1 MQLLLAAGLMAG
13 VAAMLR
19 WRPSLGIVP
28 VLALVA
34 LALGLWRRPKATVAG
49 LVLLAFGLG
58 MVRAATHQS
67 AQPPSIDTFEQGI
80 EVRLTG
86 RIVRPPDLDK
96 RRPLTLDIRSAD
108 PVYAGSDSSRAV
120 GGRVDIYS
128 FSPLYSEGQ
137 ELDVTGILRLYDPP
151 PSDPRRF
158 PIGRI
163 DRPIVEIRPGSG
175 GGATGLLAEVR
186 NRLDRAIKSALP
198 EPHSALLSAILLGIR
213 SDIPRPL
220 MNDMN
225 AAGLTHLIAISGYN
239 VTLLMIVI
247 WCLAGVLL
255 GRKAVVVVMALLL
268 AYAVLVG
275 ADPPVVRAT
284 IMAELVL
291 FAWIVG
297 RGSHLLTTLM
307 LSAAAMTLVDPEIL
321 GQVSFQ
327 LSFVATLGL
336 VTLAPRIAAAVGEIP
351 WTRASRLIAAVLG
364 PRISLALGFIPRL
377 PAEVVAVA
385 VAAQILVSP
394 LLALHFGRL
403 SLLSVP
409 ANVMAT
415 PVSPWVML
423 TGPLTAIWSLAGL
436 PGREL
441 VGWTAW
447 MPLEYLIWL
456 SRFWGSLP
464 LSQVRIPPVPEW
476 TVALSYAA
484 IGGLIWFASRPAVR
498 ESLERF
504 KPRKWIAD
512 LVAAGALLVLPSTSG
527 IAAVVPDHTGLRL
540 TVLLDGRAPTVYGR
554 TESGANFVIAGSVHG
569 SYRID
574 RLFPF
579 HDSDV
584 DVLMLR
590 DTGPGSTDL
599 TAAVAERRK
608 ISRIW
613 AVPLDLP
620 DQVRLEGPPPR
631 IDIDGRTTVEA
642 LWSPGRSDD
651 PALRVSADGLSILIP
666 PFGPPPID
674 PPSAW
679 RATVLLLPQRY
690 HPGYTEPGFLK
701 RTGVETVVAANGP
714 RGRTV
719 IVPARALSQ
728 GTAPMPLGVR
738 SETSAPVAFTWD
750 GTGYTI
756 EFAE

>member
-1 MQLLLAAGLMAG
+1 MQLFLAAGLMAG

-19 WRPSLGIVP
+19 WGPSLGIVP

-67 AQPPSIDTFEQGI
+67 VQPPSIDTFEQGI

-86 RIVRPPDLDK
+86 RVVRPPDLDK

-108 PVYAGSDSSRAV
+108 PVYAGSDGARAV
-120 GGRVDIYS
+120 GGRVDVYS

-137 ELDVTGILRLYDPP
+137 ELDVSGILRLYDPP
-151 PSDPRRF
+151 PSDPRLF
-158 PIGRI
+158 SIGRI
-163 DRPIVEIRPGSG
+163 DRPVVEIRPGSG

-186 NRLDRAIKSALP
+186 NRVDQAIKLALP

-213 SDIPRPL
+213 SEIPRPL

-225 AAGLTHLIAISGYN
+225 VAGLTHLIAISGYN
-239 VTLLMIVI
+239 VTLLAIVI
-247 WCLAGVLL
+247 RRLAGVLL
-255 GRKAVVVVMALLL
+255 GRRAVFAVMALLPV
-268 AYAVLVG
+268 YAVLVG

-297 RGSHLLTTLM
+297 RESHLLTTLM

-321 GQVSFQ
+321 GQASFQ

-336 VTLAPRIAAAVGEIP
+336 VTLAPRISA
-351 WTRASRLIAAVLG
+351 
-364 PRISLALGFIPRL
+364 ALGFMPRL
-377 PAEVVAVA
+377 LAEVIAVA

-394 LLALHFGRL
+394 LLAVHFGRL
-403 SLLSVP
+403 SLLAVP

-415 PVSPWVML
+415 PVSPLVMSTGAL
-423 TGPLTAIWSLAGL
+423 TSIWSLTGL
-436 PGREL
+436 PGREV
-441 VGWTAW
+441 VGWSAW

-476 TVALSYAA
+476 TVALSYVA
-484 IGGLIWFASRPAVR
+484 IGGLIWFASRPTVR

-504 KPRKWIAD
+504 KPRKWAAG
-512 LVAAGALLVLPSTSG
+512 LVAVGALLVLPSTSA
-527 IAAVVPDHTGLRL
+527 IAAVVPDHPGLRL
-540 TVLLDGRAPTVYGR
+540 TVLLYGRAPTVYGR
-554 TESGANFVIAGSVHG
+554 TESGANFVIAGSAHHPD
-569 SYRID
+569 RIN

-599 TAAVAERRK
+599 TAAVAERRE
-608 ISRIW
+608 IFRVW
-613 AVPLDLP
+613 AVPLDMP
-620 DQVRLEGPPPR
+620 DHVRLGGPPPSIE
-631 IDIDGRTTVEA
+631 IDERTTVEV

-651 PALRVSADGLSILIP
+651 PALRISSNGLSILIP
-666 PFGPPPID
+666 PFGAPPIN

-679 RATVLLLPQRY
+679 RAAVLLLPQRY
-690 HPGYTEPGFLK
+690 HAGYTEPGFLK
-701 RTGVETVVAANGP
+701 RTRIETVVAANGP

-719 IVPARALSQ
+719 VVPARALSQ
-728 GTAPMPLGVR
+728 GTSPMPLGVR
-738 SETSAPVAFTWD
+738 SETTAPVAFTWD

>member
-1 MQLLLAAGLMAG
+1 MAG
-13 VAAMLR
+13 AAAMLR
-19 WRPSLGIVP
+19 WGPSLGMIP
-28 VLALVA
+28 VLALAAV
-34 LALGLWRRPKATVAG
+34 ALGLWRRPKATVAA
-49 LVLLAFGLG
+49 LVLLAFGVG

-67 AQPPSIDTFEQGI
+67 VQPPLIDTFEQGI

-86 RIVRPPDLDK
+86 RIVRLPDLDK

-108 PVYAGSDSSRAV
+108 PVYAGPGRARTV
-120 GGRVDIYS
+120 GGRVHVYS
-128 FSPLYSEGQ
+128 FSPLYAEGQ
-137 ELDVTGILRLYDPP
+137 ELEVSGILRLYDPP
-151 PSDPRRF
+151 PPDPRRF

-163 DRPIVEIRPGSG
+163 DRPVIETRPGSG

-186 NRLDRAIKSALP
+186 NRIDSAIEQALP

-213 SDIPRPL
+213 ADIPRPL

-239 VTLLMIVI
+239 VTLLAIVI
-247 WCLAGVLL
+247 RRLAGVLL
-255 GRKAVVVVMALLL
+255 GRRAVFVVMAVLPM
-268 AYAVLVG
+268 YAILVG

-297 RGSHLLTTLM
+297 RESHLLTTLM

-321 GQVSFQ
+321 GQASFQ

-336 VTLAPRIAAAVGEIP
+336 VTLAPRISA
-351 WTRASRLIAAVLG
+351 
-364 PRISLALGFIPRL
+364 ALGFMPRL
-377 PAEVVAVA
+377 LAEVIAVA

-394 LLALHFGRL
+394 LLAVHFGRL
-403 SLLSVP
+403 SLLAVP

-415 PVSPWVML
+415 PISPWVMSSGAL
-423 TGPLTAIWSLAGL
+423 TSIWSLAGL

-441 VGWTAW
+441 VGWTVW
-447 MPLEYLIWL
+447 IPLEYLIWL

-476 TVALSYAA
+476 AVVMSYAA
-484 IGGLIWFASRPAVR
+484 IAGSIWFASRPAVR
-498 ESLERF
+498 ESLKRL
-504 KPRKWIAD
+504 KLRRWTAGS
-512 LVAAGALLVLPSTSG
+512 VTVGALLVLPS
-527 IAAVVPDHTGLRL
+527 AAAIGDLTPEPSGLRL
-540 TVLLDGRAPTVYGR
+540 TVLLYGQAPTVYGR
-554 TESGANFVIAGSVHG
+554 TESGANFVIAGSAHDA
-569 SYRID
+569 YLID

-579 HDSDV
+579 HDPDV

-590 DTGPGSTDL
+590 DTGPSSTDL
-599 TAAVAERRK
+599 TAAVAERRT

-613 AVPLDLP
+613 AVPLDMP
-620 DQVRLEGPPPR
+620 ERARLEGSPPSIE
-631 IDIDGRTTVEA
+631 IDEQTIVEA
-642 LWSPGRSDD
+642 VWSPGRSAD
-651 PALRVSADGLSILIP
+651 PALRIDSNGLSILIP
-666 PFGPPPID
+666 PFDAPPIT

-690 HPGYTEPGFLK
+690 HPGYTEPDFLK

-719 IVPARALSQ
+719 IVPARALRQS
-728 GTAPMPLGVR
+728 TAEAALGVR
-738 SETSAPVAFTWD
+738 SETSAPVAFTWNG
-750 GTGYTI
+750 GTYTI
-756 EFAE
+756 EFSEVERGPD

>member
-1 MQLLLAAGLMAG
+1 MQLFLAAGLMAG

-19 WRPSLGIVP
+19 WGPSLGIVP
-28 VLALVA
+28 VLAVVA

-67 AQPPSIDTFEQGI
+67 VQPPSIDSFEQGI
-80 EVRLTG
+80 EVHLTG
-86 RIVRPPDLDK
+86 RIVRPPDIEK

-120 GGRVDIYS
+120 GGRVDVYS

-137 ELDVTGILRLYDPP
+137 ELDVSGILRLYDPP

-163 DRPIVEIRPGSG
+163 DRPVVEIRPGSG

-186 NRLDRAIKSALP
+186 NRVDQAIKLALP

-213 SDIPRPL
+213 SEIPRPL

-239 VTLLMIVI
+239 VTLLAIVI
-247 WCLAGVLL
+247 RRLAGVLL
-255 GRKAVVVVMALLL
+255 GRRAIFVVMALLPV
-268 AYAVLVG
+268 YAILVG

-297 RGSHLLTTLM
+297 RESHLLTTLM

-321 GQVSFQ
+321 GQASFQ

-336 VTLAPRIAAAVGEIP
+336 VTLAPRISA
-351 WTRASRLIAAVLG
+351 
-364 PRISLALGFIPRL
+364 ALGFMPRL
-377 PAEVVAVA
+377 LAEVIAVA

-394 LLALHFGRL
+394 LLAVHFGRL
-403 SLLSVP
+403 SLLAVP

-415 PVSPWVML
+415 PVSPLVMSSGAL
-423 TGPLTAIWSLAGL
+423 TSFWSLTGL

-441 VGWTAW
+441 VGLSAW

-476 TVALSYAA
+476 TVALSYVA
-484 IGGLIWFASRPAVR
+484 IGGLIWFASRRSVR

-504 KPRKWIAD
+504 KPRKWIAGT
-512 LVAAGALLVLPSTSG
+512 VAVGALLVLPSTSA
-527 IAAVVPDHTGLRL
+527 IAAVVPDNPGLRL
-540 TVLLDGRAPTVYGR
+540 TVLLYGRAPTIYGR
-554 TESGANFVIAGSVHG
+554 TESGANFVIAGSAHS

-579 HDSDV
+579 HDSDI

-590 DTGPGSTDL
+590 DTGPSSTNL

-608 ISRIW
+608 VFRVW
-613 AVPLDLP
+613 AVPLDMP
-620 DQVRLEGPPPR
+620 DKVRLEGPPPSIG
-631 IDIDGRTTVEA
+631 IDPRTTVEV
-642 LWSPGRSDD
+642 LWSPGRSAD
-651 PALRVSADGLSILIP
+651 PALRINSNGLSILIP
-666 PFGPPPID
+666 PLGAPPID

-690 HPGYTEPGFLK
+690 HPGYTDPDFLK
-701 RTGVETVVAANGP
+701 RTGIETVVAANGP

-719 IVPARALSQ
+719 VVSARALSQ
-728 GTAPMPLGVR
+728 GTAPMSLGVR
-738 SETSAPVAFTWD
+738 SETTAPVAFTWD